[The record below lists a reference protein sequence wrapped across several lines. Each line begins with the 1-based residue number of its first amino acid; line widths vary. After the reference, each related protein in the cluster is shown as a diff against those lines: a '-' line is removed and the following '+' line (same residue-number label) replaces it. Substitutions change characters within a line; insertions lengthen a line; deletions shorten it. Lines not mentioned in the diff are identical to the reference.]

1 MAKNT
6 YDYPVYLFNE
16 GTNFEAYK
24 LFTVTNVQ
32 KNKKRMWRFRVWAPN
47 ALSVS
52 VVGDFNNWDREAN
65 PMERLANSGI
75 WECYVKGIKRYR

>member
-32 KNKKRMWRFRVWAPN
+32 KQEKDVAFQSVGAQRFERFRRR
-47 ALSVS
+47 
-52 VVGDFNNWDREAN
+52 GFQ
-65 PMERLANSGI
+65 
-75 WECYVKGIKRYR
+75 